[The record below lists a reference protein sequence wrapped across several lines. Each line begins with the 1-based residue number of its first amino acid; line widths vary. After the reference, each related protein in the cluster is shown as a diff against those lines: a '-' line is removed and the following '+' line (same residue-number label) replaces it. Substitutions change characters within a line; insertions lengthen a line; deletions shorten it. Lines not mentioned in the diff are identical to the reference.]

1 MQKFGVGDSGM
12 ASNADTDVGKLI
24 AFGQMALEQGWYDQ
38 ACDYFEQALGL
49 DASNREAMKGL
60 AQANEILSRR
70 AAMAVEPTRGEP
82 VEPLRRTARSI
93 PEKRLKGQ
101 RRSPVQWFKSQSRL
115 GKIAILASVP
125 LVLCCLCVSLAIPA
139 VFISLWNPFAPPT
152 QPTVEIIPTITPA
165 LPTLA
170 PLPTPIVPTQQ
181 PISSP
186 VPTRTSLPTAT
197 PTPQPTQPPIIRIGD
212 TIPEFS
218 TDYPNLSLT
227 LISWKESDIVIEG
240 PYISGYYAF
249 TAKPDMEFIV
259 LTFRFQNNWIRPQ
272 ETPYLRAG
280 EVATDKGY
288 FYPLWHPPSG
298 ILSEEYNPREATD
311 YEIETLIVDSGGYE
325 ELLPEESTIGRVVFE
340 IPEDETPVEASISGV
355 AYLIK
360 LDRK

>member
-1 MQKFGVGDSGM
+1 M
-12 ASNADTDVGKLI
+12 ASNANIDVDRLI
-24 AFGQMALEQGWYDQ
+24 TFGQMALEQGWYDQ
-38 ACDYFEQALGL
+38 ARDYFEQALAF
-49 DASNREAMKGL
+49 DASNREAMRGL
-60 AQANEILSRR
+60 ARANEILSRR
-70 AAMAVEPTRGEP
+70 AATAVEPTRGEP
-82 VEPLRRTARSI
+82 DEPLRRTARSI
-93 PEKRLKGQ
+93 PEKRPKGQ

-115 GKIAILASVP
+115 GKIAILASMALP
-125 LVLCCLCVSLAIPA
+125 LCCLCASLVILLSVWSFP
-139 VFISLWNPFAPPT
+139 VWLWNPFTSPT
-152 QPTVEIIPTITPA
+152 QPTVEIIPTVTPA
-165 LPTLA
+165 LPTTA
-170 PLPTPIVPTQQ
+170 PFPTPTMLTQQ
-181 PISSP
+181 PTSAP
-186 VPTRTSLPTAT
+186 VPTRTSPPTVT

-240 PYISGYYAF
+240 PYIGGYYAF
-249 TAKPDMEFIV
+249 TSKPDMEFIV

-298 ILSEEYNPREATD
+298 VLSEEYNPREATD

-340 IPEDETPVEASISGV
+340 IPEDETPVEASISGMS
-355 AYLIK
+355 YLIK
-360 LDRK
+360 LDTK